1 MSATRPVGIEPECDR
16 ATTVNGS
23 IRTAI
28 AAGGWISID
37 AAQHGHAHLTQ
48 NAGQPLS
55 GADSLVPIAQ
65 VSGTKSEV
73 TPLASHTRNTRT
85 AMKSAR
91 CMAWKELY
99 VFLAARQMFSP
110 ACPHINRL
118 QRLPAF
124 RFESGRQG
132 STPARSLV
140 DNASFRSSTTTG
152 R

>member
-16 ATTVNGS
+16 ATTVNGT

-65 VSGTKSEV
+65 VSGTMSEV

-110 ACPHINRL
+110 ACPAH
-118 QRLPAF
+118 QSPATLT
-124 RFESGRQG
+124 RI
-132 STPARSLV
+132 PL
-140 DNASFRSSTTTG
+140 
-152 R
+152 